1 MLGTT
6 VDESSAPATP
16 MRSGRK
22 YLMTAPRQPVTRAP
36 GFRRPIV
43 TARGGESGVTYRST
57 QAHVQYW
64 MGDDIA
70 VEIGAGCLL
79 AAHSA
84 WGTLAKSGLPR
95 LCDVL
100 ASDARQADPDM
111 LLYLKLDDDYL
122 VVAQGADRMR
132 HVGRDLRGRTMSGF
146 TQSVGVVL
154 KELYDTCFA
163 RQTAIYARFV
173 TDLASDDSIYW
184 EGLFLPLKGEDGGST
199 RFLASYATPID
210 HKTDV
215 LQMVLDRSPTGTIVA
230 VPVGTTS
237 GGRLDGRIILINA
250 RAKKILKFDEN
261 GSRVNYI
268 RDLAPWLR
276 NVAGW
281 TRVDVTVEGGLTRI
295 QYRDRAN
302 RTYSVT
308 IESLKRFI
316 LFGIVEDDGDIT
328 ASSGEDGPYSS
339 GASTIGS

>member
-1 MLGTT
+1 
-6 VDESSAPATP
+6 
-16 MRSGRK
+16 
-22 YLMTAPRQPVTRAP
+22 MTAPRPQPVAPAP
-36 GFRRPIV
+36 GFRPPVV

-70 VEIGAGCLL
+70 VEIGAERLV

-84 WGTLAKSGLPR
+84 WRALARGGLPR

-100 ASDARQADPDM
+100 ESDARAADPDM

-122 VVAQGADRMR
+122 VVAQGGDRMR
-132 HVGRDLRGRTMSGF
+132 HIGRDLRGRAMSGF
-146 TQSVGVVL
+146 TQAVGVVL
-154 KELYDTCFA
+154 KELHDTCFA
-163 RQTAIYARFV
+163 QQTAIYARFV

-184 EGLFLPLKGEDGGST
+184 EGLFLPLKDEDGGST

-230 VPVGTTS
+230 VPVGTGR
-237 GGRLDGRIILINA
+237 GGQLDGRIILINA
-250 RAKKILKFDEN
+250 RAKKILKFDEK

-276 NVAGW
+276 NIAGW
-281 TRVDVTVEGGLTRI
+281 TRVNVTVDGQQTRV
-295 QYRDRAN
+295 QYRDRES
-302 RTYSVT
+302 RTYLVT
-308 IESLKRFI
+308 IESLNRFI
-316 LFGIVEDDGDIT
+316 LFGITEGSGDIS
-328 ASSGEDGPYSS
+328 APPGGDPPHSS

>member
-1 MLGTT
+1 
-6 VDESSAPATP
+6 
-16 MRSGRK
+16 
-22 YLMTAPRQPVTRAP
+22 MTAQRPQPVPRAP
-36 GFRRPIV
+36 GFRPPVV
-43 TARGGESGVTYRST
+43 TARGGESGLTYRST

-64 MGDDIA
+64 MADDIA
-70 VEIGAGCLL
+70 VEIGAERLL

-84 WGTLAKSGLPR
+84 WRTLAKGGLPR

-100 ASDARQADPDM
+100 ESDAHEADPDM

-132 HVGRDLRGRTMSGF
+132 HIGRDLRGRTMSGF

-154 KELYDTCFA
+154 KELYDTCFTK
-163 RQTAIYARFV
+163 QTAIYARFV

-184 EGLFLPLKGEDGGST
+184 EGLFLPLMGEDGGST

-230 VPVGTTS
+230 VPVGTGR

-250 RAKKILKFDEN
+250 CAKKILKFDEK

-281 TRVDVTVEGGLTRI
+281 TRVNVTVEGRQTRV
-295 QYRDRAN
+295 QYRDRDSRN
-302 RTYSVT
+302 YLVT
-308 IESLKRFI
+308 IESLNRFI
-316 LFGIVEDDGDIT
+316 LFGIIEGNGEILAPPRED
-328 ASSGEDGPYSS
+328 APYSS